1 MNANL
6 GIKKDKKFLNCNK
19 LCFNFVGMREGE
31 HPSARNLI
39 NQINDNNANC
49 FENNYCPINNNSKK
63 NTTYNIEI
71 TTC

>member
-19 LCFNFVGMREGE
+19 LCFNFIENREGD
-31 HPSARNLI
+31 HPSARNLL
-39 NQINDNNANC
+39 NQINENNANC
-49 FENNYCPINNNSKK
+49 FENKYLTINNNSKK
-63 NTTYNIEI
+63 NPNYNIEI

>member
-6 GIKKDKKFLNCNK
+6 GIKKDKKFLNCNN

-39 NQINDNNANC
+39 NQIKDNNANC
-49 FENNYCPINNNSKK
+49 FENNYCLINNNSKK
-63 NTTYNIEI
+63 NSTYKLEI